1 MALDRIEKLIDKY
14 FEGETS
20 IAEENE
26 LKTYFSSLDVA
37 QHLQQYKPVFGY
49 FSQAKTE
56 EFKAE
61 IPSIPKLRDKK
72 RNVAVWLS
80 IAASFVI
87 MLGVGTFMYLNTM
100 EEVPATATAY
110 GTYDD
115 PEKALAETEKAL
127 ALVSEHLNTGIESV
141 SYINEYNNSKN
152 KIFKK

>member
-61 IPSIPKLRDKK
+61 IPLNTKK

-87 MLGVGTFMYLNTM
+87 MLGVGTFMYLNTL
-100 EEVPATATAY
+100 EETPSTATAY

-141 SYINEYNNSKN
+141 SYINEYQNSKN

>member
-1 MALDRIEKLIDKY
+1 MALDRIENLIDKY

-37 QHLQQYKPVFGY
+37 QHLQQYQPVFGY
-49 FSQAKTE
+49 FSQAKKE

-61 IPSIPKLRDKK
+61 IPLNTKK

-100 EEVPATATAY
+100 EEVPSTETAY

>member
-49 FSQAKTE
+49 FSQAKAE

-61 IPSIPKLRDKK
+61 IPLNTKK

-87 MLGVGTFMYLNTM
+87 MLGVGTFMYLNTL
-100 EEVPATATAY
+100 EETPSTETAY

>member
-49 FSQAKTE
+49 FSQAKAE

-61 IPSIPKLRDKK
+61 IPLNTKK

-87 MLGVGTFMYLNTM
+87 MLGVGTFMYLNTI
-100 EEVPATATAY
+100 EEIPSTATAY

-141 SYINEYNNSKN
+141 SYINEYQNSKN

>member
-37 QHLQQYKPVFGY
+37 QHLQQYQTVFGY

-61 IPSIPKLRDKK
+61 IP
-72 RNVAVWLS
+72 
-80 IAASFVI
+80 
-87 MLGVGTFMYLNTM
+87 LNTKSAM
-100 EEVPATATAY
+100 SLCGY
-110 GTYDD
+110 Q
-115 PEKALAETEKAL
+115 LL
-127 ALVSEHLNTGIESV
+127 LRL
-141 SYINEYNNSKN
+141 
-152 KIFKK
+152 

>member
-49 FSQAKTE
+49 FSQAKAE

-61 IPSIPKLRDKK
+61 IPLNTKK

-80 IAASFVI
+80 VAASFVI
-87 MLGVGTFMYLNTM
+87 MLGVGTFMYLNTL
-100 EEVPATATAY
+100 EETPSTATAY

-141 SYINEYNNSKN
+141 SYINEYQNSKN